1 LRTQTAKECSN
12 RAYTVSL
19 AERRLL
25 NDDKKE
31 KNMKHNAYIQLI
43 TAAVLAILGMVL
55 LYCGLYIDP
64 EGEIHETVL
73 VAFGEALTFSG
84 SIMGIDY
91 RYKNHYKND
100 NSNPPTEPPDGKSG
114 DGKNHPPLRGEGI

>member
-1 LRTQTAKECSN
+1 M
-12 RAYTVSL
+12 
-19 AERRLL
+19 
-25 NDDKKE
+25 
-31 KNMKHNAYIQLI
+31 KNNAYIQLI

-55 LYCGLYIDP
+55 LFCGLYIDP

-100 NSNPPTEPPDGKSG
+100 NRNTNPQEQERQS
-114 DGKNHPPLRGEGI
+114 R

>member
-1 LRTQTAKECSN
+1 
-12 RAYTVSL
+12 
-19 AERRLL
+19 
-25 NDDKKE
+25 
-31 KNMKHNAYIQLI
+31 MKHNAYIQLI

-100 NSNPPTEPPDGKSG
+100 NSNPPTEPPDGQSG
-114 DGKNHPPLRGEGI
+114 DGHDFPPLRGENA

>member
-1 LRTQTAKECSN
+1 
-12 RAYTVSL
+12 
-19 AERRLL
+19 
-25 NDDKKE
+25 
-31 KNMKHNAYIQLI
+31 MKHNAYIQLI

-55 LYCGLYIDP
+55 LFCGLYIDP

-91 RYKNHYKND
+91 RYKNHYKHD
-100 NSNPPTEPPDGKSG
+100 NSNPTKEHPDGKSS
-114 DGKNHPPLRGEGI
+114 DGHDDPALRGEGI